1 MKMLCRKC
9 NTQIV
14 SETNHEEVNEKRY
27 QKVGGSNE
35 HSTVYGT
42 DYQFIL

>member
-1 MKMLCRKC
+1 MKIPCKKC
-9 NTQIV
+9 NIQVV
-14 SETNHEEVNEKRY
+14 SGINHEEVNEKRY
-27 QKVGGSNE
+27 KKVGGSNE